1 LFVRIFVSMNVPV
14 LMPGTV
20 LKRAILSSLVAV
32 LSLWLPRLATAQTCT
47 ALYDFTATPDFI
59 PRTNSDGSIPQGGLL
74 LLGNT
79 LYGTASGGGASGNG
93 TLFKVKID
101 GSGFA
106 NLYNFTDSSSGMN
119 SDGYTPMS
127 GLILSANTLYGSAN
141 AGGTSGNGTLFKIN
155 TDGSA
160 FATLHNFTDA
170 DGRYLAAG
178 LVLSGNT
185 LYGAAFSG
193 GSAGNGTLFKLNTD
207 GSGFIVLH
215 NFSVADMF
223 GFNGDGTGPQGSLIV
238 SGDTLYGTAS
248 GGGNARSGTIFSIKT
263 NGTAFTTLYNF
274 SALSSNP
281 WTNSDG
287 ACPGNGLLLSG
298 DTLYGTACQGG
309 AFGHG
314 TLFKLK
320 TNGAVFT
327 TLHHFVGS
335 PNDGASPNATLLLFG
350 AALYGTANSGGSSG
364 TGTAFKLNTDGS
376 GFTTLH
382 HFSGIPTYSSPNADG
397 AYPTGQLILS
407 GDTLYGTAA
416 NGGKSGNGTVFAI
429 SFDSPKLTIAP
440 SGRNVILFWPTND
453 TAVTLEST
461 TDLASQ
467 WAAVSQPPVPINGQN
482 SVTLPASG
490 PKRFFRLRR

>member
-1 LFVRIFVSMNVPV
+1 VNVPV
-14 LMPGTV
+14 LTRHPKGAGV
-20 LKRAILSSLVAV
+20 KGAVLSSLVAV
-32 LSLWLPRLATAQTCT
+32 LSLLLPGLAAAQNCT

-79 LYGTASGGGASGNG
+79 LYGTANGGGASGNG
-93 TLFKVKID
+93 TLFKVNLD

-106 NLYNFTDSSSGMN
+106 NLHNFTDSSSGMN
-119 SDGYTPMS
+119 SDGYGPMA
-127 GLILSANTLYGSAN
+127 GLILSGNTLYGSAN
-141 AGGTSGNGTLFKIN
+141 LGGTSGNGTLFKVN
-155 TDGSA
+155 TNGSG
-160 FATLHNFTDA
+160 FATLHNFTGA

-215 NFSVADMF
+215 QFSAADMF
-223 GFNGDGTGPQGSLIV
+223 GFNSDGTGPQGSLIV

-248 GGGNARSGTIFSIKT
+248 GGGSARSGTIFSIKT
-263 NGTAFTTLYNF
+263 NGTGFITLYNF

-281 WTNSDG
+281 WTNYDG
-287 ACPGNGLLLSG
+287 ACPGNGLLLSA

-320 TNGAVFT
+320 TNGTAFT
-327 TLHHFVGS
+327 TLHHFAGS
-335 PNDGASPNATLLLFG
+335 PNDGASPNATLLLSG
-350 AALYGTANSGGSSG
+350 ATLYGTANSGGSSG

-376 GFTTLH
+376 SFTILH
-382 HFSGIPTYSSPNADG
+382 HFSAIPTYSSPNADG

-407 GDTLYGTAA
+407 GYTLYGTAA

-429 SFDSPKLTIAP
+429 SLDSPKLTIFR
-440 SGRNVILFWPTND
+440 SGGNVTLFWPTND
-453 TAVTLEST
+453 TALTLQST
-461 TDLASQ
+461 ADLPSP
-467 WAAVSQPPVPINGQN
+467 WAAVSQPPVAINGQN

-490 PKRFFRLRR
+490 AKRYFRLSR